1 MTATSVNRQEP
12 KLMITQTAPPQ
23 PTVNTERAARIA
35 DQKAEVVAQV
45 IAYEQR

>member
-1 MTATSVNRQEP
+1 MTATSVKEP
-12 KLMITQTAPPQ
+12 MLMITQTAPPQ
-23 PTVNTERAARIA
+23 PAVNTERAARIA